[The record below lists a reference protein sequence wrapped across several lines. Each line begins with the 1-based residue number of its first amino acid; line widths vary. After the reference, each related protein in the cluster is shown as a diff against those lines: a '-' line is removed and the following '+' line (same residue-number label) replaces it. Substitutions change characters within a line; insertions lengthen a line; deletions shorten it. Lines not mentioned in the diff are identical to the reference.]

1 MKQAIRR
8 EQNFG
13 FGLSTLCGLWLC
25 MSGSMMPGPS
35 SYAPIALIVL
45 GIGLI
50 LHAAYRASSHT
61 ELFR

>member
-1 MKQAIRR
+1 
-8 EQNFG
+8 
-13 FGLSTLCGLWLC
+13 
-25 MSGSMMPGPS
+25 MMPGPS